1 MLCARNSELFT
12 AHWGLVLSAHQCLLL
27 ANRLVK
33 APATVRAMPLR
44 AMARAVNQL
53 TPVLGRAATVLSGVA
68 SCTGGLVGFS
78 GFTGVSASSG
88 VASCT
93 GGVVGSSG
101 LTGVSGVSGSGV
113 GSGSGSGVGL
123 GVALWAAC
131 SARVALWSRMV
142 IV

>member
-27 ANRLVK
+27 ANRLVN

-44 AMARAVNQL
+44 AMARAVNQF
-53 TPVLGRAATVLSGVA
+53 TPVLGRAATVSGVA
-68 SCTGGLVGFS
+68 SCTEGLAGFS
-78 GFTGVSASSG
+78 GVTGVSASSG

-101 LTGVSGVSGSGV
+101 LTGGSGVSGVSGVVVSV
-113 GSGSGSGVGL
+113 RLSV
-123 GVALWAAC
+123 
-131 SARVALWSRMV
+131 V
-142 IV
+142 ISTSSLLAV